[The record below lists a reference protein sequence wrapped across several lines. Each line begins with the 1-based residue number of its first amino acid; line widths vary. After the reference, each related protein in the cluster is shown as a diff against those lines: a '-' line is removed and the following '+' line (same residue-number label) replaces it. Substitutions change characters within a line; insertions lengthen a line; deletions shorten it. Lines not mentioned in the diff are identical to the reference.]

1 MSGITRGLT
10 SSVGLKFLMGITGGL
25 LLLFVIGHML
35 GNLQVFLGRE
45 SLNAYAAH
53 LQGLG
58 GFLWVIRIGLFSIF
72 AVHVLVGATLT
83 LKNWK
88 ARPVGYA
95 RQEPLESTIFSR
107 TMIWSGLALLAF
119 VVYHLLH
126 FTILPKDPAWLLP
139 DGHVDVYSMVIAGF
153 EQPAVT
159 ISYVIAMLLL
169 GCHLMHGIS
178 SLFQSLGWNAPKYA
192 GLTRGLGTVLAGILV
207 LGNVAMPLCVLLGTI
222 GGN

>member
-1 MSGITRGLT
+1 MSGILRGLT

-25 LLLFVIGHML
+25 LVLFVVGHL
-35 GNLQVFLGRE
+35 VGNLQVFLGRE
-45 SLNAYAAH
+45 QLNAYAAK

-58 GFLWVIRIGLFSIF
+58 GLLWVIRLGLFSIF
-72 AVHVLVGATLT
+72 AVHILTGVTLT

-88 ARPVGYA
+88 ARPIAYA
-95 RQEPLESTIFSR
+95 RQEPLKSTFFSR

-119 VVYHLLH
+119 IVYHLLH
-126 FTILPKDPAWLLP
+126 FTVLPEHPENGP
-139 DGHVDVYSMVIAGF
+139 IDVYGMVIAGF

-169 GCHLMHGIS
+169 GFHLMHGITS
-178 SLFQSLGWNAPKYA
+178 MFQSLGLNAPKYQ
-192 GLTRGLGTVLAGILV
+192 GLTRGLGTLLAIVLV
-207 LGNVAMPLCVLLGTI
+207 LGNVAMPLCVLLGVI